1 MFGSRSFTTVTG
13 TSQRP
18 ASHGAVADGWEPVTV
33 LTQLLARRPASH
45 APGFTIVEL
54 LVVVTIV
61 GILMALLFPAVQAA
75 REAARRFTC
84 SNHLRQIGV
93 ALHHYHETVNTLPM
107 GCGSDEDTF
116 ASSLGTVWS
125 RRYSSHASLLP
136 YIEQKT
142 VYDAI
147 DFRVA
152 PFHPYANAAL
162 GDPGALASPVELV
175 VNGRAAVAKIPVFL
189 CPSDIDR
196 MQCPWGH
203 NNFRACNGSTWSGRM
218 GNGMFGQ
225 GKTVRFAE
233 VTDGLSNTAMFS
245 ERAMGSWDRE
255 AQDILADLYDMAGVW
270 TEESFRAMCASLR
283 PEQALAYRHDIEG
296 GVTWLEGNTN
306 WTRYNHVLPP
316 NRIACKNGLTWDGV
330 AEPASSRHPGGVNV
344 LFGDGGVRFVTGT
357 VDEKLWQATGTIAGS
372 DHALSF

>member
-1 MFGSRSFTTVTG
+1 MLRQSRSRTATG
-13 TSQRP
+13 VS
-18 ASHGAVADGWEPVTV
+18 W
-33 LTQLLARRPASH
+33 

-116 ASSLGTVWS
+116 TSSLGTVWS

-136 YIEQKT
+136 YIEQKA

-162 GDPGALASPVELV
+162 QEPGALASPLELV
-175 VNGRAAVAKIPVFL
+175 VNGRAAVAKIPVYL

-196 MQCPWGH
+196 M
-203 NNFRACNGSTWSGRM
+203 
-218 GNGMFGQ
+218 
-225 GKTVRFAE
+225 
-233 VTDGLSNTAMFS
+233 
-245 ERAMGSWDRE
+245 
-255 AQDILADLYDMAGVW
+255 
-270 TEESFRAMCASLR
+270 
-283 PEQALAYRHDIEG
+283 
-296 GVTWLEGNTN
+296 
-306 WTRYNHVLPP
+306 
-316 NRIACKNGLTWDGV
+316 
-330 AEPASSRHPGGVNV
+330 
-344 LFGDGGVRFVTGT
+344 
-357 VDEKLWQATGTIAGS
+357 
-372 DHALSF
+372 